1 MPEAIS
7 QKLVADLIGIP
18 ERSESMDKE
27 KARIDELIELINH
40 HNYRYYVLDDPEIG
54 DYEYDLLMRE
64 LIELEKRHPEHL
76 RPDSPTQ
83 KVGGEVLKGF
93 TEVFHRT
100 QKLSLSNV
108 FDEGD
113 IRDFDNRV
121 KRGLGIEEAEY
132 VVEMKIDGLTVV
144 LNYEK
149 GLFVRG
155 ATRGDGIRGEDITA
169 NLKTIKS
176 IPLKLKEPVDLEVRG
191 EVFISKK
198 DFEKLNALREETE
211 EPLFANPR
219 NAAAGS
225 LRQLDTSIT
234 ARRPLDIFV
243 FNLERIEGKE
253 FATHIEAMEYLKA
266 VGFKISPYL
275 IICKGW
281 QDIYGK
287 CIEWA
292 DRRGS
297 LSFEIDGLVIKVN
310 SLEYRDILGSTT
322 KTPRWA
328 AAYKFPPEKK
338 MTRLKNI
345 IVQVGRT
352 GAITPTAELE
362 PVRIAGSTV
371 SRATLHNEDFI
382 KEKGIMIGDMVILQ
396 KAGDVIPEIV
406 EVVSTERDG
415 SEKAFEMPKN
425 CPVCGSEALR
435 IEGEAAIRCTNASC
449 PAQLRRSLFHFVS
462 RDAMNIDGL
471 GPQIITMLLDKGF
484 IKDAGDLYLLK
495 DRRDELIQVDRMG
508 EKSVD
513 NLLNAIEKSKENGLE
528 RLLFALGIR
537 MIGQRA
543 SKLLAEAFGSIDRI
557 KAAGCEELTSVQE
570 IGDKMADSIMAFFRL
585 DQNLALIDKLK
596 CLGVNTEAEKKEIIE
611 NPNFRGKTF
620 VLTGA
625 LTSFTRDKA
634 KEIIEGFG
642 GKVSGSVSKKT
653 DYVLAGE
660 DAGSKLQKATEL
672 GITVIDEEIFKE
684 WVERRE

>member
-1 MPEAIS
+1 
-7 QKLVADLIGIP
+7 
-18 ERSESMDKE
+18 MDDAK
-27 KARIDELIELINH
+27 KRIEELIEIINH
-40 HNYRYYVLDDPEIG
+40 HNYRYYVLDSPEIS

-64 LIELEKRHPEHL
+64 LMNLEKKHPEYL
-76 RPDSPTQ
+76 RPDSPSQ
-83 KVGGEVLKGF
+83 RVGGEVLKGF
-93 TEVFHRT
+93 NEVIHST
-100 QKLSLSNV
+100 QKLSLGNV
-108 FDEGD
+108 FNEGD

-121 KRGLGIEEAEY
+121 KRSLGTDDVEY
-132 VVEMKIDGLTVV
+132 VLEMKIDGLTVV
-144 LNYEK
+144 LNYEN
-149 GLFVRG
+149 GIFVRG

-198 DFEKLNALREETE
+198 DFEKLNALREEME

-234 ARRPLDIFV
+234 AKRPLDIFV
-243 FNLERIEGKE
+243 FNLESIKGKE
-253 FATHIEAMEYLKA
+253 FKTHVEALEYLKYL
-266 VGFKISPYL
+266 GFKTSPYL

-281 QDIYGK
+281 QDIYEQ
-287 CIEWA
+287 CMEWA
-292 DRRGS
+292 DKRGN

-310 SLEYRDILGSTT
+310 NLEYRDILGSTT

-338 MTRLKNI
+338 KTRLKDI

-352 GAITPTAELE
+352 GAITPTAVLE

-382 KEKGIMIGDMVILQ
+382 KERGIMIGDMVILQ

-406 EVVSTERDG
+406 EVVKEDRDG
-415 SEKAFEMPKN
+415 TQKPFEMPRT
-425 CPVCGSEALR
+425 CPACGSEAVR
-435 IEGEAAIRCTNASC
+435 IEGEAVIRCTNASC
-449 PAQLRRSLFHFVS
+449 PAQLRRALFHFVS
-462 RDAMNIDGL
+462 RDAMNIEGL
-471 GPQIITMLLDKGF
+471 GPQIISMLMDRGF
-484 IKDAGDLYLLK
+484 VKDAGDLYLLK
-495 DRRDELIQVDRMG
+495 DRREELIQIERMG

-513 NLLNAIEKSKENGLE
+513 NMLSAIEKSKKNNLD

-537 MIGQRA
+537 MIGQKA
-543 SKLLAEAFGSIDRI
+543 SKILAEAFGTMDRVM
-557 KAAGCEELTSVQE
+557 KATYEELVSIEE
-570 IGDKMADSIMAFFRL
+570 IGDKMAESILAFFRVEE
-585 DQNLALIDKLK
+585 NLSLIDKLK
-596 CLGVNTEAEKKEIIE
+596 KLGLNMEAEKKEIIE
-611 NPNFRGKTF
+611 NEYFKGKTF

-625 LTSFTRDKA
+625 LTDFTRDKA
-634 KEIIEGFG
+634 KAIIEGFG

-660 DAGSKLQKATEL
+660 DAGSKLQKANEL
-672 GITVIDEEIFKE
+672 GVKVIDEETFKK
-684 WVERRE
+684 WIERRE

>member
-1 MPEAIS
+1 MDNA
-7 QKLVADLIGIP
+7 QK
-18 ERSESMDKE
+18 
-27 KARIDELIELINH
+27 RIEELIEIINH
-40 HNYRYYVLDDPEIG
+40 HNYRYYVLDSPEIS

-64 LIELEKRHPEHL
+64 LMDLEKNHPEYL
-76 RPDSPTQ
+76 RPDSPSQ
-83 KVGGEVLKGF
+83 RVGGEVLKGF
-93 TEVFHRT
+93 KEVIHST

-121 KRGLGIEEAEY
+121 KRSLGTDDVEY
-132 VVEMKIDGLTVV
+132 VMEMKIDGLTVV

-149 GLFVRG
+149 GILVRG

-169 NLKTIKS
+169 NLKTVKS
-176 IPLKLKEPVDLEVRG
+176 IPLRLKEPVDLEVRG

-198 DFEKLNALREETE
+198 NFEKLNAFREETE

-234 ARRPLDIFV
+234 AKRPLDIFV
-243 FNLERIEGKE
+243 FNLESIRGKE
-253 FATHIEAMEYLKA
+253 FKTHVEALEYLKSI
-266 VGFKISPYL
+266 GFKISPYL

-281 QDIYGK
+281 QDIYEQ

-292 DRRGS
+292 DKRGS

-310 SLEYRDILGSTT
+310 NLEYRDILGNTS

-338 MTRLKNI
+338 KTRLKDI

-352 GAITPTAELE
+352 GAITPTAVLE

-382 KEKGIMIGDMVILQ
+382 KERDIMIGDMVILQ

-406 EVVSTERDG
+406 EVVKTDRDG
-415 SEKAFEMPKN
+415 TQKPFEMPKK
-425 CPVCGSEALR
+425 CPACGSEAVR
-435 IEGEAAIRCTNASC
+435 IEGEAVIRCTNASC
-449 PAQLRRSLFHFVS
+449 PAQLRRALFHFVS
-462 RDAMNIDGL
+462 RDAMNIEGL
-471 GPQIITMLLDKGF
+471 GPQIITMLMERGF
-484 IKDAGDLYLLK
+484 VKDAGDLYLL
-495 DRRDELIQVDRMG
+495 RDKREELIQIERMG

-513 NLLNAIEKSKENGLE
+513 NMLNAIEKSKQNNLD

-537 MIGQRA
+537 MIGQKA
-543 SKLLAEAFGSIDRI
+543 SRILAEAFGTMDRI
-557 KAAGCEELTSVQE
+557 MKAGYEELISIEE
-570 IGDKMADSIMAFFRL
+570 IGDKMAESILAFFKV
-585 DQNLALIDKLK
+585 DENLALIDKLK
-596 CLGVNTEAEKKEIIE
+596 KLGLNMEAEKKEIIE
-611 NPNFRGKTF
+611 NENFKGKTF

-625 LTSFTRDKA
+625 LTDFTRDKA

-660 DAGSKLQKATEL
+660 EAGSKLQKANEL
-672 GITVIDEEIFKE
+672 GVRVIDEETFKK
-684 WVERRE
+684 WIERRE

>member
-1 MPEAIS
+1 
-7 QKLVADLIGIP
+7 
-18 ERSESMDKE
+18 MDNAKN
-27 KARIDELIELINH
+27 RIDELTELINY
-40 HNYRYYVLDDPEIG
+40 HNYRYYVLDSPEIG

-64 LIELEKRHPEHL
+64 LIELEKQYPQYSS
-76 RPDSPTQ
+76 PQSPTQ

-93 TEVFHRT
+93 NEVIHST

-121 KRGLGIEEAEY
+121 RRSLGAEEAEY
-132 VVEMKIDGLTVV
+132 VLEMKIDGLTVI

-149 GLFVRG
+149 GIFVRG

-211 EPLFANPR
+211 ESLFANPR
-219 NAAAGS
+219 NAASGS
-225 LRQLDTSIT
+225 LRQLDTSVT
-234 ARRPLDIFV
+234 AKRPLDIFV
-243 FNLERIEGKE
+243 FNLEKIEGKKFE
-253 FATHIEAMEYLKA
+253 THVEAMEYLKSI
-266 VGFKISPYL
+266 GFKISPYL
-275 IICKGW
+275 IICKDW
-281 QDIYGK
+281 QDIYSQ
-287 CIEWA
+287 CLEWA
-292 DRRGS
+292 DKRGS

-310 SLEYRDILGSTT
+310 SLENREALGSTT

-338 MTRLKNI
+338 KTKLKNI
-345 IVQVGRT
+345 TVQVGRT

-371 SRATLHNEDFI
+371 ARATLHNEDFI
-382 KEKGIMIGDMVILQ
+382 KEKDIMIGDMVILQ

-406 EVVSTERDG
+406 EVVKSERDG
-415 SEKAFEMPKN
+415 SEKPFEMPKL
-425 CPVCGSEALR
+425 CPACGSEALR

-449 PAQLRRSLFHFVS
+449 PAQLKRSLFHFVS

-484 IKDAGDLYLLK
+484 IKDASDLYLLK
-495 DRRDELIQVDRMG
+495 DRRDELIQVERMG

-513 NLLNAIEKSKENGLE
+513 NLLNSIDKSKKNNLD

-543 SKLLAEAFGSIDRI
+543 SKLLAEAFGSLDRI
-557 KAAGCEELTSVQE
+557 KEASLNELISVQE

-596 CLGVNTEAEKKEIIE
+596 SLGVNMEAEKKEIIE
-611 NPNFRGKTF
+611 NKNFKGKTF

-625 LTSFTRDKA
+625 LTDFTRDKA
-634 KEIIEGFG
+634 KEIIESFG

-660 DAGSKLQKATEL
+660 DAGSKLQKANEL
-672 GITVIDEEIFKE
+672 GIKVIDEDTLKE
-684 WVERRE
+684 WIERRE